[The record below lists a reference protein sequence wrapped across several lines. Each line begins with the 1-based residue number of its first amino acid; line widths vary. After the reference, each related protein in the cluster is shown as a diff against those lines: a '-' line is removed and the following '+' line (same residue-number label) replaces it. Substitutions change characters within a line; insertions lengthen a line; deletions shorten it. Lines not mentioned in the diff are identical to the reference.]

1 MDNMELWGVW
11 HEVPMVA
18 QKKIKGGRLAGM
30 TDINPMWRI
39 QQLTNQFGP
48 CGIGWKIE
56 LKRTWLE
63 TGSETEIAAF
73 CELALFVK
81 VDGEWSEPIPGIG
94 GSKFVT
100 REIKGTYCSDEAYKM
115 AYTDALSVCCKMLGM
130 GTDVYWEGGRSK
142 YSYPPE
148 TVAENIAQ
156 TDDNPLG
163 VTCAYCGKPLTD
175 EVYKGKKLTVA
186 QIVANCKKNY
196 GGTMLH
202 ANCAAKWKEE
212 HNA

>member
-1 MDNMELWGVW
+1 MSIFEKLTALQQDLN
-11 HEVPMVA
+11 VP
-18 QKKIKGGRLAGM
+18 K
-30 TDINPMWRI
+30 
-39 QQLTNQFGP
+39 NQFNSFG
-48 CGIGWKIE
+48 
-56 LKRTWLE
+56 
-63 TGSETEIAAF
+63 
-73 CELALFVK
+73 
-81 VDGEWSEPIPGIG
+81 
-94 GSKFVT
+94 
-100 REIKGTYCSDEAYKM
+100 
-115 AYTDALSVCCKMLGM
+115 
-130 GTDVYWEGGRSK
+130 K
-142 YSYPPE
+142 YSYRSCEDILEAVKPLLAKHGLTLYISDEIRPYGERYYLCATATLADGEEKMHVTGWARE
-148 TVAENIAQ
+148 TEVKKGLDESQITGAASSYARKYALAGLLLLDDNKDADTLNKHGKEDKGEGSN